1 MTEARSLAE
10 ALTEVVDRYWL
21 SYQQAVDAGDQGRS
35 ARFSDL
41 IILASEWQALRERLA
56 AM

>member
-41 IILASEWQALRERLA
+41 IILASERQALRERLA